1 MIVITAVCPHC
12 YAPFVSHS
20 SWYCQVGDQILKVCG
35 MPVGQ
40 STHREVVAVIQS
52 RSRVQLKVRSGGL
65 IPVRNRRSEPLS
77 WRVVTQSERGN
88 SGVTEL
94 VRRQVEK
101 AESSPKLIP
110 SRSGS
115 GEETDQCTEQRL
127 QISLQGQQ
135 GLGCS
140 ICKVRAIQ
148 QLVTSCGHA
157 QQCPAAERTNNGR
170 GWRFILAQCKFK
182 HKQCKEQNVTQPCC
196 QVVLDLSR
204 PPLPTHQCHVS
215 PAWHPLSSLPPSN
228 IGRRNYAGHEQVA
241 GLHLNAAL
249 SYSCVAEAD
258 PIHSL
263 VDSSGGGR
271 RAQQT
276 VTHCHHLTRITLIC
290 H

>member
-1 MIVITAVCPHC
+1 MIVITAVSFPLSCSLCFSLILVH
-12 YAPFVSHS
+12 
-20 SWYCQVGDQILKVCG
+20 CQVGDQILKVCG

-88 SGVTEL
+88 SGVTEQL
-94 VRRQVEK
+94 VRREVEK
-101 AESSPKLIP
+101 VESSPKLIQMAS

-115 GEETDQCTEQRL
+115 GEEVDQCTEQRL

-148 QLVTSCGHA
+148 QLATSCGHA
-157 QQCPAAERTNNGR
+157 CCPAAERTNNGR
-170 GWRFILAQCKFK
+170 GRRFMLK
-182 HKQCKEQNVTQPCC
+182 HSSANSNTNSAKKECNVTQPCC

-204 PPLPTHQCHVS
+204 PPIADPPMSCEVS
-215 PAWHPLSSLPPSN
+215 CMAPPLLLTSSSN
-228 IGRRNYAGHEQVA
+228 IGRAAIMLSHEQVA
-241 GLHLNAAL
+241 ALHLNAAL
-249 SYSCVAEAD
+249 S
-258 PIHSL
+258 
-263 VDSSGGGR
+263 
-271 RAQQT
+271 
-276 VTHCHHLTRITLIC
+276 
-290 H
+290 

>member
-12 YAPFVSHS
+12 HAPFVSHS

-94 VRRQVEK
+94 VRREVEK
-101 AESSPKLIP
+101 AESSPKLIQ

-115 GEETDQCTEQRL
+115 GEEPDQCTEQRL

-182 HKQCKEQNVTQPCC
+182 HKQCKERNVTQPCC

-215 PAWHPLSSLPPSN
+215 PAWHPSPHFPLRIL
-228 IGRRNYAGHEQVA
+228 
-241 GLHLNAAL
+241 
-249 SYSCVAEAD
+249 
-258 PIHSL
+258 
-263 VDSSGGGR
+263 GGAIMQDTSR
-271 RAQQT
+271 WPA
-276 VTHCHHLTRITLIC
+276 CI
-290 H
+290 

>member
-1 MIVITAVCPHC
+1 
-12 YAPFVSHS
+12 
-20 SWYCQVGDQILKVCG
+20 

-65 IPVRNRRSEPLS
+65 IPVRNRRNEPLS

-94 VRRQVEK
+94 VRREVEVEK
-101 AESSPKLIP
+101 SPKLAQG
-110 SRSGS
+110 SRAV
-115 GEETDQCTEQRL
+115 EEVDQCTEQRL

-148 QLVTSCGHA
+148 QLATSCGHA
-157 QQCPAAERTNNGR
+157 HQCPAAERTNNGR
-170 GWRFILAQCKFK
+170 GRRFILAQCKFK
-182 HKQCKEQNVTQPCC
+182 HKQCKERNVTQPCC

-215 PAWHPLSSLPPSN
+215 SAWQSLLLSPHFLRI
-228 IGRRNYAGHEQVA
+228 IGRDYAGHEQVA
-241 GLHLNAAL
+241 AA
-249 SYSCVAEAD
+249 C
-258 PIHSL
+258 I
-263 VDSSGGGR
+263 
-271 RAQQT
+271 
-276 VTHCHHLTRITLIC
+276 
-290 H
+290 

>member
-1 MIVITAVCPHC
+1 M
-12 YAPFVSHS
+12 
-20 SWYCQVGDQILKVCG
+20 
-35 MPVGQ
+35 
-40 STHREVVAVIQS
+40 
-52 RSRVQLKVRSGGL
+52 
-65 IPVRNRRSEPLS
+65 RNRRNEPLS

-94 VRRQVEK
+94 VRREVEVEK
-101 AESSPKLIP
+101 SPKLAQG
-110 SRSGS
+110 SRAV
-115 GEETDQCTEQRL
+115 EEVDQCTEQRL

-140 ICKVRAIQ
+140 ICKVRAVQQFQ
-148 QLVTSCGHA
+148 QLATSCGHGELRNA
-157 QQCPAAERTNNGR
+157 QTMGGGGGSCLRAANSNTNSAKSAR
-170 GWRFILAQCKFK
+170 
-182 HKQCKEQNVTQPCC
+182 VTQPCC

-204 PPLPTHQCHVS
+204 PPIADPPMSCE
-215 PAWHPLSSLPPSN
+215 PCMAPLSSLPPSN

>member
-1 MIVITAVCPHC
+1 MIVITAVSFPLSCSLCLSLILVH
-12 YAPFVSHS
+12 
-20 SWYCQVGDQILKVCG
+20 CQVGDQILKVCG

-88 SGVTEL
+88 SGVTEQL
-94 VRRQVEK
+94 VRREVEK
-101 AESSPKLIP
+101 VESSPKLIQMAS

-115 GEETDQCTEQRL
+115 GEEVDQCTEQRL

-148 QLVTSCGHA
+148 QLATSCGHA
-157 QQCPAAERTNNGR
+157 GRCPATAERTNNGR
-170 GWRFILAQCKFK
+170 GRRFMLAQCKFK
-182 HKQCKEQNVTQPCC
+182 YKQCKERKVTQPCC

-204 PPLPTHQCHVS
+204 PPLPTYQCHVS
-215 PAWHPLSSLPPSN
+215 PAWHPSP
-228 IGRRNYAGHEQVA
+228 HF
-241 GLHLNAAL
+241 HLRIL
-249 SYSCVAEAD
+249 
-258 PIHSL
+258 
-263 VDSSGGGR
+263 GGAIMR
-271 RAQQT
+271 DTSRWLA
-276 VTHCHHLTRITLIC
+276 CI
-290 H
+290 

>member
-101 AESSPKLIP
+101 AESSPKLIQ

-115 GEETDQCTEQRL
+115 GEETEQCTEQRL

-157 QQCPAAERTNNGR
+157 QQSLLRN
-170 GWRFILAQCKFK
+170 AQ
-182 HKQCKEQNVTQPCC
+182 TM
-196 QVVLDLSR
+196 
-204 PPLPTHQCHVS
+204 
-215 PAWHPLSSLPPSN
+215 
-228 IGRRNYAGHEQVA
+228 
-241 GLHLNAAL
+241 
-249 SYSCVAEAD
+249 
-258 PIHSL
+258 
-263 VDSSGGGR
+263 GGGGGSYLR
-271 RAQQT
+271 SANSNTNSAKSRTSPNLAVKSYLT
-276 VTHCHHLTRITLIC
+276 YPDPHCRPTNVM
-290 H
+290 

>member
-1 MIVITAVCPHC
+1 MIVITAACPHC
-12 YAPFVSHS
+12 HAPFVSHS

-94 VRRQVEK
+94 VRREVEK
-101 AESSPKLIP
+101 VESSPKLISTLAS
-110 SRSGS
+110 SRSG
-115 GEETDQCTEQRL
+115 EVEQDQCTEQRL

-148 QLVTSCGHA
+148 QLATSCGHA
-157 QQCPAAERTNNGR
+157 GRCPAAERTNNGR
-170 GWRFILAQCKFK
+170 GWRFMLAQCKFK
-182 HKQCKEQNVTQPCC
+182 YKQCKERNVTQPCC

-204 PPLPTHQCHVS
+204 PP
-215 PAWHPLSSLPPSN
+215 
-228 IGRRNYAGHEQVA
+228 I
-241 GLHLNAAL
+241 
-249 SYSCVAEAD
+249 AD
-258 PIHSL
+258 PPMSCEPCMAPPPL
-263 VDSSGGGR
+263 TSFQYWAEQLCGTRAGGR
-271 RAQQT
+271 PASECGIVLPIRGGS
-276 VTHCHHLTRITLIC
+276 
-290 H
+290 